1 MRALRRR
8 RSLKRLAALA
18 AVCATTTVVIAV
30 ILALSGSEAS
40 RFVVSGSISLAETT
54 TTGVAPSSATAFV
67 SLKPSTTLPV
77 PSTTSRLRATTTTT
91 AAIYVHAISDP
102 VRIVIPA
109 IEVDAKIIPVG
120 LLENGDMRV
129 PSFGLAGWYELGP
142 APGAGGPAVI
152 VAHVDSKKGPD
163 VFYRLRQLEPGDEF
177 VVYGSEGDSAS
188 FVVDSREQQL
198 KSDLPADRIWNDTW
212 EPVIRLITCAGDFDR
227 DWGHYLSNVI
237 VYGHLVK

>member
-1 MRALRRR
+1 
-8 RSLKRLAALA
+8 
-18 AVCATTTVVIAV
+18 V
-30 ILALSGSEAS
+30 
-40 RFVVSGSISLAETT
+40 
-54 TTGVAPSSATAFV
+54 
-67 SLKPSTTLPV
+67 
-77 PSTTSRLRATTTTT
+77 
-91 AAIYVHAISDP
+91 ISDP

-120 LLENGDMRV
+120 LLENGDMQV

-188 FVVDSREQQL
+188 FVVDSREQPL
-198 KSDLPADRIWNDTW
+198 KNELPTDRIWNDTW
-212 EPVIRLITCAGDFDR
+212 EPVIRLITCGGDFDR